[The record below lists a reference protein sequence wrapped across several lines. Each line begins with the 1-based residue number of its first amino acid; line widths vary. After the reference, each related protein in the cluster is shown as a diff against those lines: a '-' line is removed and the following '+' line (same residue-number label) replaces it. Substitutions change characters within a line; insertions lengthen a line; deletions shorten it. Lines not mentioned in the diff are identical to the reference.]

1 MVIRSLVG
9 LKNYLKKSKAE
20 IEKEIVG
27 VLRQASDRRKKTEKV
42 KIVMINCSALILYL
56 LARLRMILISV
67 FIVIGCF
74 QKSIFRREL
83 I

>member
-9 LKNYLKKSKAE
+9 LKKYLKKSKAE
-20 IEKEIVG
+20 IEKETVG

-42 KIVMINCSALILYL
+42 KIVMINCLALILYL